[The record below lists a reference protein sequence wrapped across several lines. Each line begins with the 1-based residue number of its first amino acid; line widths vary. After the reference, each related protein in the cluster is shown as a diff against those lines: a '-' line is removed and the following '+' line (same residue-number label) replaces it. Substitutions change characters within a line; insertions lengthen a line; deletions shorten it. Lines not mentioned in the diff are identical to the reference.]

1 MISFLD
7 MKVIKNNDGTFE
19 TDIYRKKTDTNI
31 YMHWNSFAPRAWKI
45 GTMKSLV
52 RRAHIICSKAEFLE
66 KEIKHLKSVFRE
78 ENGYPS
84 RVVST
89 TIEQVRRS
97 FDEEDERN
105 QVVGIAEQE
114 EAVRE
119 VTPFIC
125 LQYRGKEGEVILK
138 KFKDAL
144 KNVLPENV
152 KPRFTYK
159 GRKIGSIFRIK
170 DPVPLEHETN
180 LLYAFKHGG
189 VRRYVGQTNV
199 RFGSRVD
206 QHCNTDKLSSVYRYK
221 QAQGIEISAE
231 NFEVIEKGYPRLI
244 DRRLAEA
251 MYVKEYN
258 EPELNRQKKSAKLL
272 LFD

>member
-1 MISFLD
+1 M
-7 MKVIKNNDGTFE
+7 
-19 TDIYRKKTDTNI
+19 
-31 YMHWNSFAPRAWKI
+31 
-45 GTMKSLV
+45 
-52 RRAHIICSKAEFLE
+52 
-66 KEIKHLKSVFRE
+66 
-78 ENGYPS
+78 
-84 RVVST
+84 
-89 TIEQVRRS
+89 
-97 FDEEDERN
+97 
-105 QVVGIAEQE
+105 
-114 EAVRE
+114 
-119 VTPFIC
+119 
-125 LQYRGKEGEVILK
+125 
-138 KFKDAL
+138 
-144 KNVLPENV
+144 

-199 RFGSRVD
+199 RFGSRMD